1 MKHGGRVNDIGSHL
15 EGPGRAAQLGFVA
28 KVASRE
34 IGVAGY
40 QAGERQRAV
49 VLPANGGPDVLFSA
63 VNAFPAHFVRPGT
76 FLPRGGIGS
85 VEVDHKLVFRQVFRY
100 GVVEVQ
106 AFLRGGVHEVY
117 LDSPDSRFGE

>member
-63 VNAFPAHFVRPGT
+63 VNN
-76 FLPRGGIGS
+76 
-85 VEVDHKLVFRQVFRY
+85 
-100 GVVEVQ
+100 
-106 AFLRGGVHEVY
+106 LR
-117 LDSPDSRFGE
+117 